1 MLWCLNFCG
10 CVFFSHVGIKQ
21 LVFGGKHLGDWD
33 DDLTTGEDGLKS
45 YKIWNY
51 CMWLVAFLLQS
62 QKWLADLQV
71 SAHCRYSHEDIHF
84 LLQSQK
90 WLADL
95 EVSAHCRY
103 SHEDIQMITS
113 TCFWQQRLE
122 IWSSWHED
130 GSENLV
136 QKFWEEFTMV
146 ILWLALEDTKI
157 EIFLWSKKSQIM
169 YNLRSSWRIQ
179 YNVLSVILPT
189 FAPFGMTGFQ
199 RMKSTILM
207 DGLAT

>member
-1 MLWCLNFCG
+1 MSKLFFG
-10 CVFFSHVGIKQ
+10 CFVFSHVGIKQ

-45 YKIWNY
+45 YKIWN
-51 CMWLVAFLLQS
+51 CCTR
-62 QKWLADLQV
+62 LA
-71 SAHCRYSHEDIHF
+71 AF

-103 SHEDIQMITS
+103 SQDDIQTTTS

-122 IWSSWHED
+122 MWSSWHED

-136 QKFWEEFTMV
+136 QKFWEAFTMV
-146 ILWLALEDTKI
+146 VLWLALEDAKI
-157 EIFLWSKKSQIM
+157 EIFLWSQSTLACIIHTLVDESNTMCSVWFYQLCSIRYDRFSKNDENHLYGWIGYLVHQI
-169 YNLRSSWRIQ
+169 YH
-179 YNVLSVILPT
+179 ILV
-189 FAPFGMTGFQ
+189 
-199 RMKSTILM
+199 K
-207 DGLAT
+207 

>member
-1 MLWCLNFCG
+1 
-10 CVFFSHVGIKQ
+10 
-21 LVFGGKHLGDWD
+21 VFGGKHLGDWD

-62 QKWLADLQV
+62 QKWLADLKV

-95 EVSAHCRY
+95 EVSAHCHY
-103 SHEDIQMITS
+103 SCEDIQPITS
-113 TCFWQQRLE
+113 TCFWQRRLE
-122 IWSSWHED
+122 MWSSWHED

-136 QKFWEEFTMV
+136 RKFWEAFTMV
-146 ILWLALEDTKI
+146 VLWLALEDAKI
-157 EIFLWSKKSQIM
+157 EIFLWSQSTLACIIYEAVDEFKTM
-169 YNLRSSWRIQ
+169 C
-179 YNVLSVILPT
+179 SVWILPT
-189 FAPFGMTGFQ
+189 FGPFGMTGFQ
-199 RMKSTILM
+199 GMKSTILK